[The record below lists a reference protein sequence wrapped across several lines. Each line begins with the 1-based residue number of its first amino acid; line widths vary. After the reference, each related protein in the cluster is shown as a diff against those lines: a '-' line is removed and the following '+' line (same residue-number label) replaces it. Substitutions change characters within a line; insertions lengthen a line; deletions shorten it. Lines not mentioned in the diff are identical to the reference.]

1 MYDLL
6 YQNPWL
12 IVIGLGVMVP
22 ISAIV
27 FGSITNYLQRAR
39 RDELEAS
46 LKHAM
51 LEKGMSA
58 QDIKMVLEATAG
70 RGGSK
75 KQCSPTEPGT

>member
-1 MYDLL
+1 MYQLL
-6 YQNPWL
+6 YENPWL

-22 ISAIV
+22 ICGIV
-27 FGSITNYLQRAR
+27 FGSITNYLYRSR
-39 RDELEAS
+39 RDELEVS

-70 RGGSK
+70 RGGK
-75 KQCSPTEPGT
+75 KPCSPTEPGA